1 MNTKLSIA
9 GAYLKDGASFIHEQL
24 NVRLV
29 KGRRQPK
36 NGKTT
41 EFLILKPCC
50 GNDLLPDG
58 SKERYVSGIFW
69 TSETGF
75 KIDFNGIRYVGNLTS
90 DKLTIEPIKGGGNN
104 LTV

>member
-9 GAYLKDGASFIHEQL
+9 GAYLKDGASFFSEQL

-29 KGRRQPK
+29 KGHRQPK

-58 SKERYVSGIFW
+58 SKEKYVSGIFW
-69 TSETGF
+69 NTANTF
-75 KIDFNGIRYVGNLTS
+75 KIDFYGIKYVCTVTS
-90 DKLTIEPIKGGGNN
+90 EG
-104 LTV
+104 LTVEPLQERTKCL